1 MLYDIGASFTYR
13 YDSPANAGRHLLR
26 LMPASVEGSQRVVAS
41 HLDIRPAVEEKLFRK
56 DFFGN
61 SAVQVVF
68 RSMLDEIEFKL
79 QCRVERLSNEPRLDV
94 SPPLDQLGQDISA
107 YRALDPA
114 APHHFVGASP
124 RVRISPSMTGYAK
137 SLLRPGMTALE
148 AVKAV
153 CEALHADIR
162 FDGEATT
169 VDTSPDEAFARR
181 RGVCQDISHIMIACL
196 RGVGVP
202 AGYVSGFLRTIPPPG
217 KKRLE
222 GADAMHAWVQAWCG
236 GDIGWVEF
244 DPTNAV
250 MVGTDHVVVARG
262 RDYSDVAPIKGVLRI
277 AGKQHSKHAVDV
289 VPVERAAVVS

>member
-114 APHHFVGASP
+114 AP
-124 RVRISPSMTGYAK
+124 TK
-137 SLLRPGMTALE
+137 
-148 AVKAV
+148 
-153 CEALHADIR
+153 
-162 FDGEATT
+162 
-169 VDTSPDEAFARR
+169 
-181 RGVCQDISHIMIACL
+181 
-196 RGVGVP
+196 
-202 AGYVSGFLRTIPPPG
+202 
-217 KKRLE
+217 
-222 GADAMHAWVQAWCG
+222 
-236 GDIGWVEF
+236 
-244 DPTNAV
+244 
-250 MVGTDHVVVARG
+250 
-262 RDYSDVAPIKGVLRI
+262 
-277 AGKQHSKHAVDV
+277 
-289 VPVERAAVVS
+289 